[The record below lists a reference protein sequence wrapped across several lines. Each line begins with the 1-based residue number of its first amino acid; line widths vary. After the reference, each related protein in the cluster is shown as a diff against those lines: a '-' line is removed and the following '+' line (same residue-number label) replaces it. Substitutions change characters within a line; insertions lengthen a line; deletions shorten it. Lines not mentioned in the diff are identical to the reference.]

1 MVLRSPLVAA
11 LPMVGRGSLTPGR
24 FRPAAQ
30 KAADSEFCL
39 SFWDFCFVFFPLVVQ
54 FPHITSTGTVFA
66 SKGTESF
73 TILVEECG
81 GGDLVWRN
89 WLQQGKIRS

>member
-1 MVLRSPLVAA
+1 MVAVPV
-11 LPMVGRGSLTPGR
+11 VGRGSLSLGCV
-24 FRPAAQ
+24 RPTTL
-30 KAADSEFCL
+30 KVADSEFCF

-54 FPHITSTGTVFA
+54 FPHVTATGTVFA

-81 GGDLVWRN
+81 GGDLV
-89 WLQQGKIRS
+89 GEIGCIKEK